1 MNHIVNL
8 QLEKQLLV
16 IPSSINNQRLPV
28 YPDFERG
35 GQIKFEFV
43 ISHLWGRQHKLPFA
57 L

>member
-43 ISHLWGRQHKLPFA
+43 ISHL
-57 L
+57 